1 MKDDSTY
8 IICRGENLDEYY
20 RQYTLESAIVR
31 RDNINV
37 IVAQTMLSMKN
48 SPKTHYSK
56 AN

>member
-8 IICRGENLDEYY
+8 IICRGGNLDEYY